1 MEACNN
7 LSQLPHKSNSFKD
20 NNTRNNF
27 YKDLNSLVVDMA
39 IGNRD
44 LVDFFF
50 ITRYLTKL
58 AQANDLNRIINNE
71 NLAKILSF
79 YAEKLN
85 EEGSKSVLS
94 KYRMNNDL
102 LDIGVKFGNK
112 VHGYTDMF
120 LDKIKN
126 DSQMKLRSAD
136 DALFVLNVRSL
147 IW

>member
-1 MEACNN
+1 
-7 LSQLPHKSNSFKD
+7 
-20 NNTRNNF
+20 
-27 YKDLNSLVVDMA
+27 MA

-58 AQANDLNRIINNE
+58 AQANDLNRIISNE

-102 LDIGVKFGNK
+102 LDIAVKFGNR
-112 VHGYTDMF
+112 VHGYTEMF
-120 LDKIKN
+120 LDKIKS

-136 DALFVLNVRSL
+136 DALFVLHVKNL